1 VDVLQLSRKE
11 NFGLGSQLKK
21 IAEAF
26 IHEHWKTLSNESW
39 TEEVERQEAHC
50 QTRHSC
56 PASDMTI
63 ARLVDMGFSI
73 EMAKEALTLENG
85 DIDSA
90 LSLLL
95 TNPEC
100 FMPKAP
106 MKFKG
111 DTVVKKTE
119 VPAVFDGISPYLPS
133 GKDAKVV
140 PSMEGGFLVQVI
152 KYLLQRIPTL
162 NEFCVICDKPHVFQN
177 GAMLKPSV
185 CSRELCVFGY
195 QQLGVMADA
204 TEEIA
209 TGAEVV
215 GLLVAMASAAVH
227 SSRKGTIFDPFP
239 TVVHPQNPNEFAFHP
254 QRKDYARVAAALDAI
269 PSMKE
274 FLQNPSFSELKKKID
289 RQNELSYPLLQWIV
303 SSNRS
308 HIVKLPRSKI
318 LKSMKTPHQFLLL
331 SSPPAKESAF
341 RIAKKAHGSTFAFHG
356 SNIENWH
363 SILRNGLLNASGT
376 RYQIHGAAYGSGVYL
391 SPHSSISFSYSQIQS
406 NVQQP
411 KNSSSGAESRFLEG
425 KNLRC
430 IALCEVITSDKL
442 RKSGNIWVMPNQ
454 DHVCTRFFFV

>member
-1 VDVLQLSRKE
+1 MAFLEEEIARAWKVNRDEPVVVRLHFSISSYLDGREPTVDVLQLSRKE

-254 QRKDYARVAAALDAI
+254 QVHSISYVVYCQMYQMLSLLNLEKGLCKGSSCPRCYSIHERVFTGTV
-269 PSMKE
+269 E
-274 FLQNPSFSELKKKID
+274 Q
-289 RQNELSYPLLQWIV
+289 
-303 SSNRS
+303 
-308 HIVKLPRSKI
+308 VKLI
-318 LKSMKTPHQFLLL
+318 
-331 SSPPAKESAF
+331 
-341 RIAKKAHGSTFAFHG
+341 I
-356 SNIENWH
+356 
-363 SILRNGLLNASGT
+363 
-376 RYQIHGAAYGSGVYL
+376 
-391 SPHSSISFSYSQIQS
+391 
-406 NVQQP
+406 
-411 KNSSSGAESRFLEG
+411 
-425 KNLRC
+425 
-430 IALCEVITSDKL
+430 
-442 RKSGNIWVMPNQ
+442 
-454 DHVCTRFFFV
+454 